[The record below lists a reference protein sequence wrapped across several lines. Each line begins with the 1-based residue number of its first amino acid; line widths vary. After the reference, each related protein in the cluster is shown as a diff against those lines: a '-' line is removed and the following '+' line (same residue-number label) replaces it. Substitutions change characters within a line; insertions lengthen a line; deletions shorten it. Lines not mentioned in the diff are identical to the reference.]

1 MTQPQSHP
9 GLVITIKYSLGF
21 NYQPNKIII
30 DKNSQITPIT
40 AESASPYNLKNN

>member
-30 DKNSQITPIT
+30 DKKLSNHSDHGGIRF
-40 AESASPYNLKNN
+40 AV